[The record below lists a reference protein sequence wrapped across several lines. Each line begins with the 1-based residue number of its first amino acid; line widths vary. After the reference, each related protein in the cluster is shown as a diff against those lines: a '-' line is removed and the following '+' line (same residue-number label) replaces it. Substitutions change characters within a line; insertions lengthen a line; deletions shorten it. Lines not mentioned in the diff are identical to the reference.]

1 VGFQRFDPAGLR
13 AVLFDLDGVLVHS
26 YEIWFHVMND
36 VAHKLGAEPISRA
49 AFAES
54 WGQGVVADVER
65 FFPMATVQE
74 LVRLYDA
81 AFPARLDHLEVDA
94 EAPGVFAA
102 LRRAGLAVAV
112 ITNTPADLAREL
124 VARAGVAP
132 DVLVGGTDVPH
143 PKPAPDMV
151 LLACERLGVA
161 PAAALVVGDSKHD
174 LASVR
179 AAGSLFAGMGME
191 GDVRIERLGELP
203 ARLGIAEAPSSG

>member
-1 VGFQRFDPAGLR
+1 MSFDPASVR

-26 YEIWFHVMND
+26 YEVWFHAMND
-36 VAHKLGAEPISRA
+36 VARRLGAAPISRA

-65 FFPMATVQE
+65 FFPTVTAQE
-74 LVRLYDA
+74 LVRLYDE
-81 AFPARLDHLEVDA
+81 AFPARLDHLEVA
-94 EAPGVFAA
+94 PEAPAVFAA
-102 LRRAGLAVAV
+102 LRRAGLALAV
-112 ITNTPADLAREL
+112 ITNTPAALARDL

-132 DVLVGGTDVPH
+132 DVLVGGTDVPR

-174 LASVR
+174 LAAAR
-179 AAGSLFAGMGME
+179 AAGCPFAGVGIE
-191 GDVRIERLGELP
+191 GDLRIERMHELL
-203 ARLGIAEAPSSG
+203 AQLRLADACDPSSR